1 MKRKVPTRKN
11 VWPFSD
17 ARTSPRNTTAASGG
31 IAAHSKGAKTKRSKA
46 AVTFKGYRIYSSGE
60 GFKTTPG
67 DGTEFDTVADAKRF
81 ISDEVKMARNPA
93 KFEHCVKAV
102 KKRGGAANAYAVCTA
117 VGTRKNAAWTD
128 SVFDQSREG
137 TRVVVV
143 PKGSKWAVLVNGISR
158 MVKPTE
164 RGAIGY
170 AERILR
176 NPSRK
181 NPADEAVK
189 GYEDFHGRPPEEFV
203 TIERVVHFH
212 RNLSGAGEL
221 KRLVVLA
228 IDGRSVVT
236 LSKFKGAVLAFNEKR
251 NQLFVESGDQA
262 VSLEDFGISP
272 KGAHELET
280 LGRVKK
286 IDYFTTK
293 DHLGDEGGTAVYQHT
308 FRTTNENG
316 KHVTLR
322 IARYPDLI
330 YRVLEKHLEF
340 SGGSYEI
347 LPEGIDR

>member
-46 AVTFKGYRIYSSGE
+46 AVTFKGYRICSSGE

-93 KFEHCVKAV
+93 KFERCVKAV

-117 VGTRKNAAWTD
+117 AGTRKKNKAK
-128 SVFDQSREG
+128 R
-137 TRVVVV
+137 
-143 PKGSKWAVLVNGISR
+143 
-158 MVKPTE
+158 
-164 RGAIGY
+164 
-170 AERILR
+170 
-176 NPSRK
+176 

-203 TIERVVHFH
+203 TVEQSVHFH

-221 KRLVVLA
+221 IELCILPRYVR
-228 IDGRSVVT
+228 GRVIELT
-236 LSKFKGAVLAFNEKR
+236 GFKGAILAFNEKR
-251 NQLFVESGDQA
+251 SQLFIKGGDQS
-262 VSLEDFGISP
+262 VDLRKFGIDPDS
-272 KGAHELET
+272 AHERET
-280 LGRVKK
+280 LGEVVSVT
-286 IDYFTTK
+286 YFTRK
-293 DHLGDEGGTAVYQHT
+293 DHLGKKDGGTADYQHE
-308 FRTTNENG
+308 FDKNNR
-316 KHVTLR
+316 
-322 IARYPDLI
+322 PDLI